1 MINKDRIVPIEKID
15 FLSMIG
21 TVMNLMGASNFHVD
35 ATDAEGNLTVTG
47 SGDVG
52 TVLANQPLVSANF
65 PAGVTA
71 GVLYF
76 VPDYKFSGFKVAGV
90 AVEPTDG
97 SDTPDYK
104 GVALYSATISSGD
117 VTVAAVTP
125 IAE

>member
-76 VPDYKFSGFKVAGV
+76 VPDYKFSGFKIAGV
-90 AVEPTDG
+90 AVEAEG
-97 SDTPDYK
+97 DTPDYK
-104 GVALYSATISSGD
+104 GVALYSATLSSGT

>member
-21 TVMNLMGASNFHVD
+21 TVMNLIGASNFHID
-35 ATDAEGNLTVTG
+35 ATDEEGNLTVTG

-90 AVEPTDG
+90 AVEAEG
-97 SDTPDYK
+97 VTPDYK
-104 GVALYSATISSGD
+104 GVALYSATLSSGN
-117 VTVAAVTP
+117 VTVADVTP

>member
-15 FLSMIG
+15 FISMIG
-21 TVMNLMGASNFHVD
+21 TIMTIAGVTYTSGV
-35 ATDAEGNLTVTG
+35 TDAEGNLALTG

-52 TVLANQPLVSANF
+52 NILANQPIITADF
-65 PAGVTA
+65 AAGVTA

-90 AVEPTDG
+90 AVEAEG
-97 SDTPDYK
+97 VIPDYK
-104 GVALYSATISSGD
+104 GVALYSATLADGA

-125 IAE
+125 IAQ

>member
-21 TVMNLMGASNFHVD
+21 TVINLMGASNFHVD

-76 VPDYKFSGFKVAGV
+76 VPDYKFSGFKIAGV
-90 AVEPTDG
+90 AIEAEG
-97 SDTPDYK
+97 DTPDYK
-104 GVALYSATISSGD
+104 GVALYSATLSSGT

>member
-76 VPDYKFSGFKVAGV
+76 VPDYKFSGFKIAGV
-90 AVEPTDG
+90 AIEAEG
-97 SDTPDYK
+97 DTPDYK
-104 GVALYSATISSGD
+104 GVALYSATLSSGD

-125 IAE
+125 IAQ

>member
-21 TVMNLMGASNFHVD
+21 TVMTIAGVTYTSGV
-35 ATDAEGNLTVTG
+35 TDAEGNLAVTG

-52 TVLANQPLVSANF
+52 NVLANQPIVTADF
-65 PAGVTA
+65 ADGVTA

-76 VPDYKFSGFKVAGV
+76 VPDYKFSGLKVAGV
-90 AVEPTDG
+90 AVEAEG
-97 SDTPDYK
+97 VTPDYK
-104 GVALYSATISSGD
+104 GVALYKATLADGA

-125 IAE
+125 IAQ

>member
-76 VPDYKFSGFKVAGV
+76 VPDYKFSGFKIAGV
-90 AVEPTDG
+90 AVEAEG
-97 SDTPDYK
+97 DTPDYK
-104 GVALYSATISSGD
+104 GVALYSATLSSGN

>member
-76 VPDYKFSGFKVAGV
+76 VPDYKFSGFKIAGV
-90 AVEPTDG
+90 AIEAEG
-97 SDTPDYK
+97 DTPDYK
-104 GVALYSATISSGD
+104 GVALYSATLSSGT

>member
-1 MINKDRIVPIEKID
+1 MINKDRIVPIEQID

-21 TVMNLMGASNFHVD
+21 TVMTIAGVTYTSGV
-35 ATDAEGNLTVTG
+35 TDTEGNLTVTG

-52 TVLANQPLVSANF
+52 NVLANQPITTADF
-65 PAGVTA
+65 ATGVTA

-90 AVEPTDG
+90 AVEAEG
-97 SDTPDYK
+97 VTPDYK
-104 GVALYSATISSGD
+104 GVALYKATLSSGT

-125 IAE
+125 IAQ

>member
-76 VPDYKFSGFKVAGV
+76 VPDYKFSGFKIAGV
-90 AVEPTDG
+90 AVEAEG
-97 SDTPDYK
+97 DTPDYK
-104 GVALYSATISSGD
+104 GVALYSATLSSGT
-117 VTVAAVTP
+117 VTVDAVTP

>member
-76 VPDYKFSGFKVAGV
+76 VPDYKFSGFKIAGV
-90 AVEPTDG
+90 AVEAEG
-97 SDTPDYK
+97 DTPDYK
-104 GVALYSATISSGD
+104 GVALYSATLSSGN

-125 IAE
+125 IAV

>member
-21 TVMNLMGASNFHVD
+21 TVINLMGASNFHVD
-35 ATDAEGNLTVTG
+35 ATDTEGNLTVTG
-47 SGDVG
+47 SGNVG

-76 VPDYKFSGFKVAGV
+76 VPDYKFSGFKIAGV
-90 AVEPTDG
+90 AIEAEG
-97 SDTPDYK
+97 DTPDYK
-104 GVALYSATISSGD
+104 GVALYSATLSSGT

>member
-21 TVMNLMGASNFHVD
+21 TVMNLMGSSNFHVD

-76 VPDYKFSGFKVAGV
+76 VPDYKFSGFKIAGV
-90 AVEPTDG
+90 AVEAEG
-97 SDTPDYK
+97 DTPDYK
-104 GVALYSATISSGD
+104 GVALYSATLSSGT

>member
-21 TVMNLMGASNFHVD
+21 TVINLMGASNFHVD
-35 ATDAEGNLTVTG
+35 ATDTEGNLTVTG
-47 SGDVG
+47 SGNVG

-76 VPDYKFSGFKVAGV
+76 VPDYKFSGFKIAGV
-90 AVEPTDG
+90 AIEAEG
-97 SDTPDYK
+97 DTPDYK
-104 GVALYSATISSGD
+104 GIALYSATLSSGN

>member
-47 SGDVG
+47 SGNVG

-65 PAGVTA
+65 PAGVTS

-76 VPDYKFSGFKVAGV
+76 VPDYKFSGFKIAGV
-90 AVEPTDG
+90 AVEAEG
-97 SDTPDYK
+97 DTPDYK
-104 GVALYSATISSGD
+104 GVALYSATLSSGN

-125 IAE
+125 TAV

>member
-76 VPDYKFSGFKVAGV
+76 VPDYKFSGFEVAGV
-90 AVEPTDG
+90 AVAAEG
-97 SDTPDYK
+97 VTPDYK
-104 GVALYSATISSGD
+104 GVALYKATLSSGT

-125 IAE
+125 IAQ

>member
-15 FLSMIG
+15 FISMIG
-21 TVMNLMGASNFHVD
+21 TMMTIAAISFTSGV
-35 ATDAEGNLTVTG
+35 TDAEGNLTVTG

-52 TVLANQPLVSANF
+52 NVLANQPITTADF
-65 PAGVTA
+65 ATGVTA

-90 AVEPTDG
+90 AVEAEG
-97 SDTPDYK
+97 VTPDYK
-104 GVALYSATISSGD
+104 GVALYKATLSSGT

-125 IAE
+125 IAQ

>member
-21 TVMNLMGASNFHVD
+21 TVMNLIGASNFHVD

-76 VPDYKFSGFKVAGV
+76 VPDYKFSGFKIAGV
-90 AVEPTDG
+90 AVEAEG
-97 SDTPDYK
+97 DTPDYK
-104 GVALYSATISSGD
+104 GVALYSATLSSGT

>member
-15 FLSMIG
+15 FISMIG
-21 TVMNLMGASNFHVD
+21 TVMAIAAVSFTAG
-35 ATDAEGNLTVTG
+35 ATDAEGNLAVTG

-52 TVLANQPLVSANF
+52 NVLANQPIVTADF
-65 PAGVTA
+65 ATGVTA

-90 AVEPTDG
+90 AVEAEG
-97 SDTPDYK
+97 VTPDYK
-104 GVALYSATISSGD
+104 GVALYKATLSSGT

-125 IAE
+125 IAQ

>member
-76 VPDYKFSGFKVAGV
+76 VPDYKFSGFKIAGV
-90 AVEPTDG
+90 AVEAEG
-97 SDTPDYK
+97 DTPDYK
-104 GVALYSATISSGD
+104 GVALYSATLASGT